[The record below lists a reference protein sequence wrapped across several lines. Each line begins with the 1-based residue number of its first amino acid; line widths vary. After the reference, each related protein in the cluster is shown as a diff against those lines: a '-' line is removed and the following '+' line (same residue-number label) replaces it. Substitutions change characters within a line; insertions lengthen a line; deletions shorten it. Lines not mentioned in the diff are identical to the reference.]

1 MAQILLYNRHIR
13 RGLMNHRSEKESK
26 MKYDKAKQD
35 VLQAAKSID
44 ELKPE
49 QQEQLAKD
57 LFGASTVL
65 TMYHLM
71 RQYFG

>member
-1 MAQILLYNRHIR
+1 
-13 RGLMNHRSEKESK
+13 MNHLLEINTDRNYE
-26 MKYDKAKQD
+26 KAKKD

-44 ELKPE
+44 ELTP
-49 QQEQLAKD
+49 QQREQLAKD

>member
-1 MAQILLYNRHIR
+1 MNQLLENNTDRNY
-13 RGLMNHRSEKESK
+13 E
-26 MKYDKAKQD
+26 KAKQD

-44 ELKPE
+44 ELTPQ

>member
-1 MAQILLYNRHIR
+1 MNQLLENNTDRNY
-13 RGLMNHRSEKESK
+13 E
-26 MKYDKAKQD
+26 KAKKD

-44 ELKPE
+44 ELTP
-49 QQEQLAKD
+49 QQREQLAKD

>member
-1 MAQILLYNRHIR
+1 MNQLLENNTDRNY
-13 RGLMNHRSEKESK
+13 E
-26 MKYDKAKQD
+26 KAKQD

-44 ELKPE
+44 ELTP
-49 QQEQLAKD
+49 QQRKQLAKD

>member
-1 MAQILLYNRHIR
+1 
-13 RGLMNHRSEKESK
+13 MNHLLENNTDRNYE
-26 MKYDKAKQD
+26 KAKKD

-44 ELKPE
+44 ELTPQ

>member
-1 MAQILLYNRHIR
+1 MNQLLENNTDRNY
-13 RGLMNHRSEKESK
+13 E
-26 MKYDKAKQD
+26 KAKQD

-44 ELKPE
+44 ELTP
-49 QQEQLAKD
+49 QQREQLAKD
-57 LFGASTVL
+57 LFGVSTVL

>member
-1 MAQILLYNRHIR
+1 MNQLLENNTDRNY
-13 RGLMNHRSEKESK
+13 E
-26 MKYDKAKQD
+26 KAKQD

-44 ELKPE
+44 ELT
-49 QQEQLAKD
+49 LAKD

>member
-1 MAQILLYNRHIR
+1 MNQLLENNTDRNY
-13 RGLMNHRSEKESK
+13 E
-26 MKYDKAKQD
+26 KAKQD

-44 ELKPE
+44 ELTP
-49 QQEQLAKD
+49 QQREQLVKD

>member
-1 MAQILLYNRHIR
+1 
-13 RGLMNHRSEKESK
+13 MNHLLEKESK
-26 MKYDKAKQD
+26 RKYDKAKQD

-44 ELKPE
+44 ELTP
-49 QQEQLAKD
+49 QQREQLVKD

-71 RQYFG
+71 LQYFG

>member
-1 MAQILLYNRHIR
+1 MNCIIGTQGRDSMNQLLENNTDRNY
-13 RGLMNHRSEKESK
+13 E
-26 MKYDKAKQD
+26 KAKQD

-44 ELKPE
+44 ELTP
-49 QQEQLAKD
+49 QQREQLAKD

>member
-1 MAQILLYNRHIR
+1 MNQLLENNTDRNY
-13 RGLMNHRSEKESK
+13 E
-26 MKYDKAKQD
+26 KAKQD

-44 ELKPE
+44 ELTP
-49 QQEQLAKD
+49 QQREQLAKD

>member
-1 MAQILLYNRHIR
+1 
-13 RGLMNHRSEKESK
+13 MNHLLENNTDRNYE
-26 MKYDKAKQD
+26 KAKQD

-44 ELKPE
+44 ELTP
-49 QQEQLAKD
+49 QQREQLAKD